1 MGFTGMKTTYQYSVK
16 EHVRPIDHDKG
27 SHGTPGIYFK
37 YDLSALKVEVTK
49 DRFDCCLCVRDRKD
63 LNNFLNSRLGLFQF
77 LVRLCASV
85 GGLVATS
92 QIVCG
97 LLKSLLEYL
106 CCITDQSPTPPATAS
121 LLTN

>member
-1 MGFTGMKTTYQYSVK
+1 MKTTYQYSVK

-49 DRFDCCLCVRDRKD
+49 DR
-63 LNNFLNSRLGLFQF
+63 LGLLQF

-106 CCITDQSPTPPATAS
+106 CCIRDKSQLLHPPPPPPVKAS